1 MASSY
6 NAGVFAEQGGDKLV
20 VDSAAGGAIA
30 WGTDS
35 TNVSMTGCVR
45 ADAHTVTD
53 AQATANKAEI
63 TTGLTT
69 VEALS
74 VMILRSGKVATSDAA
89 VSESS
94 GTLTVA
100 DGSTYDVT
108 KDDVIHWIAIGT

>member
-45 ADAHTVTD
+45 ADAHTVTTD
-53 AQATANKAEI
+53 EATANKAEI
-63 TTGLTT
+63 TTGLTC
-69 VEALS
+69 APAKS
-74 VMILRSGKVATSDAA
+74 PRATRP
-89 VSESS
+89 
-94 GTLTVA
+94 
-100 DGSTYDVT
+100 
-108 KDDVIHWIAIGT
+108 